1 MYNGSNSST
10 SAYIRLNEH
19 PETTKGKSLTEGQQA
34 HLDMELLYMCA
45 RPEVCVLRRTA
56 LQPGDRTTNSSAA
69 ERVFVQDYKDPHAV
83 GRGCH
88 ARPSA
93 LARMF
98 VIRNPGVH
106 LLQKTSDD
114 SRVLTSGITPD
125 PKIGLPLLDR
135 SGPAGIFRLPRDP
148 RTHFCL
154 VLGQIETK
162 TNADYQ
168 PARAQGTKKGP

>member
-83 GRGCH
+83 GR
-88 ARPSA
+88 AR
-93 LARMF
+93 
-98 VIRNPGVH
+98 
-106 LLQKTSDD
+106 
-114 SRVLTSGITPD
+114 SR
-125 PKIGLPLLDR
+125 
-135 SGPAGIFRLPRDP
+135 
-148 RTHFCL
+148 
-154 VLGQIETK
+154 
-162 TNADYQ
+162 
-168 PARAQGTKKGP
+168 RAQSRCLAIGFANLDTSREAVHRHVHKALRGVGSGGGQMSTCTRRVCSI